1 MATATLLLPA
11 RSRLA
16 AAALPEDVARA
27 LGRAARI
34 DGPPGEP
41 AQLQRHFD
49 IPAAAAAGRWPVA
62 ALTRQLDA
70 GDAAGSAWLRAD
82 PAQMVPDMHGARMMG
97 HGDTLGLDAAD
108 ALTLVQAL
116 QPVFEGEGLHLD
128 APSPARWYLRVPLD
142 LELPAFAAPDD
153 VLGDDLF
160 AHLPA
165 GIAGRRWRALLTE
178 AQVTLHAHP
187 LNATRAQ
194 QGQPPINSV
203 WFWGAG
209 TLPARVTTAH
219 AQVRSPDAL
228 LRALAMAAGVQ
239 IDGEQSVDALV
250 DLRRLR
256 SVQQLANE
264 AIRPLLAAVQRG
276 ELSRLVLDFQDGVC
290 FDIERSQRWRF
301 WKKPVQLRSD
311 AAAATV

>member
-27 LGRAARI
+27 LGRATQVQ
-34 DGPPGEP
+34 GTPGEA
-41 AQLQRHFD
+41 AQLHRHFQ
-49 IPAAAAAGRWPVA
+49 IGTEPAERWPVA
-62 ALTRQLDA
+62 ALTRQLDV
-70 GDAAGSAWLRAD
+70 GDAAGAAWLRAD

-97 HGDTLGLDAAD
+97 HGDTLGLDPAD
-108 ALTLVQAL
+108 ASALVQAL
-116 QPVFEGEGLHLD
+116 QPLFQSEGLQLD
-128 APSPARWYLRVPLD
+128 APSPSRWYVRLPLD
-142 LELPAFAAPDD
+142 LALPAFAAPDD

-165 GIAGRRWRALLTE
+165 GVTGRRWRALLTE
-178 AQVTLHAHP
+178 AQVALHAHP
-187 LNATRAQ
+187 LNAARAQ
-194 QGQPPINSV
+194 QGRPPINSV

-209 TLPARVTTAH
+209 PLPARVSTAH
-219 AQVRSPDAL
+219 AQVRSRDAL
-228 LRALAMAAGVQ
+228 LRALAVAAGV
-239 IDGEQSVDALV
+239 DVAGEQSVDALV

-256 SVQQLANE
+256 SVEQLANE
-264 AIRPLLAAVQRG
+264 AIRPLLRAVQHG

-290 FDIERSQRWRF
+290 FDIERAQRWRF

-311 AAAATV
+311 AAAGAV